1 MNAPPRP
8 RFAGLLRA
16 LKILVAAGLAAALLA
31 VGALALFALSFNPNQ
46 YKQTLID
53 AVREREHRTLSLPG
67 TLRMEL
73 FPPLTLRTGPIAL
86 SERDQPDV
94 PFARADD
101 LLLHLDL
108 FALLKWRLAVDRVL
122 MVHPLVHVR
131 RDAQGRF
138 NFADLLPDAQ
148 KPAATPSPLK
158 LSIARI
164 DMQRG
169 TVTYDDAGADVHGQ
183 LADLDL
189 QAAGLAGGSAQPLHL
204 AALATLQ
211 QPALRTRIELR
222 GKLQLDPDSGRG
234 SLRDL
239 ALSLQGDGLGLKAA
253 QALASG
259 ALDWTLPAVAPA
271 ADAAARPTS
280 AASSA
285 LLQVRNWTLKGS
297 AQLGGQRV
305 DARLAVPDLALQN
318 GGKLQLGAVAAS
330 AEWDK
335 GPRLTLA
342 LPAAQGTLQALS
354 FAAARLT
361 AESGPAA
368 QPDWRLQL
376 ASPLQATPVARRI
389 DLTDLH
395 LDGRIVRLGR
405 QPLPQP
411 QTVALAGKGQL
422 DLTAGSAAAQLSG
435 KLGASAVQTQLAWAK
450 QTLSGQIGVDHLTL
464 ADWQPRPAPRTA
476 SAAADQ
482 PARIDLA
489 PLRGVALDLQTQ
501 IGQLDAAGTSWQKVQ
516 ATLQSD
522 GQTLNLAP
530 VSAQG
535 YGGQVSG
542 SAAVDLAA
550 QRYTLQASATHL
562 SLAPLLTAATD
573 RALLRGTADASA
585 GLQAQGD
592 TVSALVRSASGR
604 VRLDVHD
611 GALAGFDLPAVLRG
625 GAVAAA
631 RRNVELTPALQQSTA
646 FSALGATFAVDRGV
660 ATTADLHG
668 QSPLLRLAGAGS
680 IDFPAQRL
688 QFTLLPA
695 LAGSLPGL
703 SAAANAGLR
712 GVEVPVVVSGP
723 FARPSAQVMW
733 ADAGGRLLRYQIDQR
748 VREGLQRELP
758 GGAVPRLPSLPPGL
772 GGLLR

>member
-8 RFAGLLRA
+8 RLGGLLRA
-16 LKILVAAGLAAALLA
+16 LKLLIAALLAAALLA
-31 VGALALFALSFNPNQ
+31 VGALALFALAFNPNQ

-94 PFARADD
+94 EFARADD

-131 RDAQGRF
+131 RDAQGRL
-138 NFADLLPDAQ
+138 NFADLLPDQ
-148 KPAATPSPLK
+148 RKPSATPSPLK

-164 DMQRG
+164 DVQRG
-169 TVTYDDAGADVHGQ
+169 TVTYDDPSADVHGR

-211 QPALRTRIELR
+211 QPTVRARIELR
-222 GKLQLDPDSGRG
+222 GKLQIDPESGRG

-253 QALASG
+253 QALAG
-259 ALDWTLPAVAPA
+259 AALDWTLPGVAPA
-271 ADAAARPTS
+271 AHATVGPHAAAAPVFE
-280 AASSA
+280 
-285 LLQVRNWTLKGS
+285 LQKATLKGS
-297 AQLGGQRV
+297 ALLDGRRV
-305 DARLAVPDLALQN
+305 DVRLAVPDLAVQTGDELRM
-318 GGKLQLGAVAAS
+318 GAVTAS
-330 AEWDK
+330 VDWDK

-342 LPAAQGTLQALS
+342 LPAAQGTLQALN

-368 QPDWRLQL
+368 RPDWTLQFT
-376 ASPLQATPVARRI
+376 SPLQAAWAARRF
-389 DLTDLH
+389 DLPLLQ
-395 LDGRIVRLGR
+395 LDGRITRVGR

-411 QTVALAGKGQL
+411 QTVALAGKGRL
-422 DLTAGSAAAQLSG
+422 DLAAGSAGVQLTG
-435 KLGASAVQTQLAWAK
+435 KLGASAVQTQLTWEK
-450 QTLSGQIGVDHLTL
+450 QTLGGQIGIDHLTL
-464 ADWQPRPAPRTA
+464 ADWLPRPTRRPA
-476 SAAADQ
+476 SATAAQ
-482 PARIDLA
+482 PERIDLA
-489 PLRGVALDLQTQ
+489 PLRGLRLALQTQ
-501 IGQLDAAGTSWQKVQ
+501 IGQLDAAGMRWQSVR
-516 ATLQSD
+516 ATWQSD
-522 GQTLNLAP
+522 GRTLNLAAL
-530 VSAQG
+530 SAQG

-550 QRYTLQASATHL
+550 QRYTLQARASQL
-562 SLAPLLTAATD
+562 SLAPLLTAATG
-573 RALLRGTADASA
+573 RALLRGAADASV

-592 TVSALVRSASGR
+592 TASALLHSASGR
-604 VRLDVHD
+604 VRVEVQD
-611 GALAGFDLPAVLRG
+611 GALTGFDLPAVLRS
-625 GAVAAA
+625 GAVVAA
-631 RRNVELTPALQQSTA
+631 RRDVDLPPSLQHSTA
-646 FSALGATFAVDRGV
+646 FSTLGATFAVDRGV
-660 ATTADLHG
+660 ATTTDLRG
-668 QSPLLRLAGAGS
+668 QSPLLRLSGAGS
-680 IDFPAQRL
+680 IDLPAQRL

-712 GVEVPVVVSGP
+712 GVEVPIVVSGS
-723 FARPSAQVMW
+723 FAKPAAQVLW
-733 ADAGGRLLRYQIDQR
+733 SDAGRRLLRHTIDQK
-748 VREGLQRELP
+748 VREGLQREFP
-758 GGAVPRLPSLPPGL
+758 GAAAPRLPALPPGL